1 MCMTFLFRMLGVHQT
16 NFASGVLAWCEEDLR
31 CVTSRN
37 HTHCKWYHLQES
49 DAF

>member
-37 HTHCKWYHLQES
+37 HTVHRFLALISVQEK
-49 DAF
+49 